1 MLRCCHS
8 VLACANDALH
18 LSMKLSSDVHLLTG
32 LNSVPNI
39 CTGNHLHLY
48 TLLTLVV
55 CSMFRACMAPF
66 IANNTAGI
74 DSYKWILFGD
84 DDTVFYVDN
93 ALRMLETLDHT
104 MPYILSDHIWFP
116 TDLKGMPHLLRLLC
130 LYAVSRKLSDIESR
144 SHWRL
149 WTIACHTFLHMHY
162 ISTSSYTG
170 SRNAK

>member
-1 MLRCCHS
+1 MLHCCDS

-18 LSMKLSSDVHLLTG
+18 LSVKLSSDVYRLTG

-39 CTGNHLHLY
+39 YTGNNLHLY
-48 TLLTLVV
+48 TLFTLVV

-116 TDLKGMPHLLRLLC
+116 TDLKGMSHLLLLLC
-130 LYAVSRKLSDIESR
+130 LCVVLNADCFLLELVDHCMQYILAHALHK
-144 SHWRL
+144 H
-149 WTIACHTFLHMHY
+149 HFLHWLVQC
-162 ISTSSYTG
+162 
-170 SRNAK
+170 